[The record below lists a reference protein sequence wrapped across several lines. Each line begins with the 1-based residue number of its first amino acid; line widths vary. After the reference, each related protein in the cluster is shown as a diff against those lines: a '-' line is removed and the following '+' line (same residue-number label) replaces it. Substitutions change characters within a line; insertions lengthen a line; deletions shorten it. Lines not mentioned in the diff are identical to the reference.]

1 MRASCPPPTTA
12 TTGAF
17 TGAHPN
23 RVGPGSDE
31 ASTGARDI
39 LADVTTAVLTRLLGP
54 DHRARLLELARFLSV
69 GGVAF
74 VVDVGLY
81 NLLRFGPGELLA
93 AKPLTA
99 KVVATLVATLVS
111 WVGNRLWTF
120 ASQRTRHRGRELF
133 LFVVVNGL
141 GLAVG
146 AAPLAFSQ
154 YVLHLDG
161 PVPDNVANL
170 IGIALGTVLR
180 YVGYKQWVFTGE
192 TTPADEGRDEHAAQ
206 EAAVALAVQPV
217 IPLGAV
223 LAAEEHLEHHDG

>member
-1 MRASCPPPTTA
+1 M
-12 TTGAF
+12 
-17 TGAHPN
+17 
-23 RVGPGSDE
+23 
-31 ASTGARDI
+31 
-39 LADVTTAVLTRLLGP
+39 TTAVLTRLLGP
-54 DHRARLLELARFLSV
+54 DHRARLAELARFLSV

-74 VVDVGLY
+74 VVDMGLF

-93 AKPLTA
+93 EKPITA
-99 KVVATLVATLVS
+99 KVVSTLVATLVS

-120 ASQRTRHRGRELF
+120 SQHRTRHRGRELL

-161 PVPDNVANL
+161 PVPDNIANL
-170 IGIALGTVLR
+170 VGIALGTALR
-180 YVGYKQWVFTGE
+180 YVGYKRWVFTGE
-192 TTPADEGRDEHAAQ
+192 QDEVASPDERAAD

-217 IPLGAV
+217 VPFGAV
-223 LAAEEHLEHHDG
+223 VAADELHEQHQHEHESH

>member
-1 MRASCPPPTTA
+1 M
-12 TTGAF
+12 
-17 TGAHPN
+17 
-23 RVGPGSDE
+23 
-31 ASTGARDI
+31 
-39 LADVTTAVLTRLLGP
+39 LTRLLGP

-93 AKPLTA
+93 EKPITA

-120 ASQRTRHRGRELF
+120 ASQRTQHRGRELF

-180 YVGYKQWVFTGE
+180 YVGYKQWVFTGADA
-192 TTPADEGRDEHAAQ
+192 ADEAVDEHAAQ

-217 IPLGAV
+217 VPLGAV
-223 LAAEEHLEHHDG
+223 VAAEEHLEHHDD

>member
-1 MRASCPPPTTA
+1 M
-12 TTGAF
+12 
-17 TGAHPN
+17 
-23 RVGPGSDE
+23 
-31 ASTGARDI
+31 
-39 LADVTTAVLTRLLGP
+39 TTAVLTRLLGP
-54 DHRARLLELARFLSV
+54 DHRARLAELARFLSV

-74 VVDVGLY
+74 VVDMGLF

-93 AKPLTA
+93 EKPITA
-99 KVVATLVATLVS
+99 KVFSTLVATLVS

-120 ASQRTRHRGRELF
+120 SQHRTQHRGRELL

-161 PVPDNVANL
+161 PVPDNIANL
-170 IGIALGTVLR
+170 VGIALGTALR
-180 YVGYKQWVFTGE
+180 YVGYKRWVFTGE
-192 TTPADEGRDEHAAQ
+192 QDEVASPDERAAD

-217 IPLGAV
+217 VPFGAV
-223 LAAEEHLEHHDG
+223 VAADELHEQHQHEHESH

>member
-1 MRASCPPPTTA
+1 M
-12 TTGAF
+12 
-17 TGAHPN
+17 
-23 RVGPGSDE
+23 
-31 ASTGARDI
+31 
-39 LADVTTAVLTRLLGP
+39 TTAVLTRLLGP
-54 DHRARLLELARFLSV
+54 DHRTRLAELARFLSV

-74 VVDVGLY
+74 VVDMGLF

-93 AKPLTA
+93 EKPITA
-99 KVVATLVATLVS
+99 KVISTLVATMVS

-120 ASQRTRHRGRELF
+120 SQHRTQHRGRELL

-170 IGIALGTVLR
+170 LGIALGTALR
-180 YVGYKQWVFTGE
+180 YVGYKRWVFTGDALTPDE
-192 TTPADEGRDEHAAQ
+192 HDGRPADERATADVV
-206 EAAVALAVQPV
+206 VALAVQPV
-217 IPLGAV
+217 VPFGAV
-223 LAAEEHLEHHDG
+223 VAADELRGQQQHEPRA

>member
-1 MRASCPPPTTA
+1 M
-12 TTGAF
+12 
-17 TGAHPN
+17 
-23 RVGPGSDE
+23 
-31 ASTGARDI
+31 
-39 LADVTTAVLTRLLGP
+39 LTRLLGP
-54 DHRARLLELARFLSV
+54 DHRARLAELARFLSV

-74 VVDVGLY
+74 VVDMGLF

-93 AKPLTA
+93 EKPITA
-99 KVVATLVATLVS
+99 KVVSTLVATLVS

-120 ASQRTRHRGRELF
+120 SQHRTQHRGRELL

-161 PVPDNVANL
+161 PVPDNIANL
-170 IGIALGTVLR
+170 VGIALGTALR
-180 YVGYKQWVFTGE
+180 YVGYKRWVFTGE
-192 TTPADEGRDEHAAQ
+192 QDEVASPDERAAD

-217 IPLGAV
+217 VPFGAV
-223 LAAEEHLEHHDG
+223 VAADELHEQHQHEHESH

>member
-1 MRASCPPPTTA
+1 M
-12 TTGAF
+12 
-17 TGAHPN
+17 
-23 RVGPGSDE
+23 
-31 ASTGARDI
+31 
-39 LADVTTAVLTRLLGP
+39 LTRLLGP
-54 DHRARLLELARFLSV
+54 DHRARLAELARFLSV

-74 VVDVGLY
+74 VVDMGLF

-93 AKPLTA
+93 EKPITA
-99 KVVATLVATLVS
+99 KVVSTLVATLVS

-120 ASQRTRHRGRELF
+120 SQHRTRHRGRELL

-161 PVPDNVANL
+161 PVPDNIANL
-170 IGIALGTVLR
+170 VGIALGTALR
-180 YVGYKQWVFTGE
+180 YVGYKRWVFTGE
-192 TTPADEGRDEHAAQ
+192 QDEVASPDERAAD

-217 IPLGAV
+217 VPFGAV
-223 LAAEEHLEHHDG
+223 VAADELHEQHQHEHESH

>member
-1 MRASCPPPTTA
+1 M
-12 TTGAF
+12 
-17 TGAHPN
+17 
-23 RVGPGSDE
+23 
-31 ASTGARDI
+31 
-39 LADVTTAVLTRLLGP
+39 LTRLLGP
-54 DHRARLLELARFLSV
+54 DPRARLAELARFLSV

-81 NLLRFGPGELLA
+81 NLLRFGPGELLE
-93 AKPLTA
+93 AKPITA

-120 ASQRTRHRGRELF
+120 AEHRTHHRGRELLLF
-133 LFVVVNGL
+133 LVVNGL

-161 PVPDNVANL
+161 PLPDNVANL
-170 IGIALGTVLR
+170 VGIALGTVLR
-180 YVGYKQWVFTGE
+180 YVGYKQWVFTGGE
-192 TTPADEGRDEHAAQ
+192 PVEDDEHATQ

-217 IPLGAV
+217 VPLGAV
-223 LAAEEHLEHHDG
+223 VAAEEHLEHPHG

>member
-1 MRASCPPPTTA
+1 M
-12 TTGAF
+12 
-17 TGAHPN
+17 
-23 RVGPGSDE
+23 
-31 ASTGARDI
+31 
-39 LADVTTAVLTRLLGP
+39 TTAVLTRLLGP

-93 AKPLTA
+93 EKPITA

-120 ASQRTRHRGRELF
+120 ASQRTQHRGRELF

-180 YVGYKQWVFTGE
+180 YVGYKQWVFTGADA
-192 TTPADEGRDEHAAQ
+192 ADEAVDEHAAQ

-217 IPLGAV
+217 VPLGAV
-223 LAAEEHLEHHDG
+223 VAAEEHLEHHDD

>member
-1 MRASCPPPTTA
+1 M
-12 TTGAF
+12 
-17 TGAHPN
+17 
-23 RVGPGSDE
+23 
-31 ASTGARDI
+31 
-39 LADVTTAVLTRLLGP
+39 LTRLLGP
-54 DHRARLLELARFLSV
+54 DHRARLAELARFLSV

-74 VVDVGLY
+74 VVDMGLF

-93 AKPLTA
+93 EKPITA
-99 KVVATLVATLVS
+99 KVVSTLVATLVS

-120 ASQRTRHRGRELF
+120 SQHRTQHRGRELL

-161 PVPDNVANL
+161 PVPDNIANL
-170 IGIALGTVLR
+170 VGIALGTALR
-180 YVGYKQWVFTGE
+180 YVGYKRWVFTGE
-192 TTPADEGRDEHAAQ
+192 QDEVASPDEHATD

-217 IPLGAV
+217 VPFGAV
-223 LAAEEHLEHHDG
+223 VAADELHEQHQHEHENH

>member
-1 MRASCPPPTTA
+1 M
-12 TTGAF
+12 
-17 TGAHPN
+17 
-23 RVGPGSDE
+23 
-31 ASTGARDI
+31 
-39 LADVTTAVLTRLLGP
+39 LTRLLGP
-54 DHRARLLELARFLSV
+54 DHRARLAELARFLSV

-74 VVDVGLY
+74 VVDVGLF

-93 AKPLTA
+93 EKPITA
-99 KVVATLVATLVS
+99 KVVSTLVATLVS

-120 ASQRTRHRGRELF
+120 SQHRTQHRGRELL

-161 PVPDNVANL
+161 PVPDNIANL
-170 IGIALGTVLR
+170 VGIALGTALR
-180 YVGYKQWVFTGE
+180 YVGYKRWVFTGE
-192 TTPADEGRDEHAAQ
+192 QDEVASPDERAAD

-217 IPLGAV
+217 VPFGAV
-223 LAAEEHLEHHDG
+223 VAADELHEQHQHEHENH

>member
-1 MRASCPPPTTA
+1 M
-12 TTGAF
+12 
-17 TGAHPN
+17 
-23 RVGPGSDE
+23 
-31 ASTGARDI
+31 
-39 LADVTTAVLTRLLGP
+39 TTAVLTRLLGP
-54 DHRARLLELARFLSV
+54 DHRARLAELARFLSV

-74 VVDVGLY
+74 VVDMGLF

-93 AKPLTA
+93 EKPITA
-99 KVVATLVATLVS
+99 KVVSTLVATLVS

-120 ASQRTRHRGRELF
+120 SQHRTQHRGRELL

-170 IGIALGTVLR
+170 LGIALGTALR
-180 YVGYKQWVFTGE
+180 YVGYKRWVFTGDVDDDV
-192 TTPADEGRDEHAAQ
+192 PSADERATA
-206 EAAVALAVQPV
+206 EAVVALAVQPV
-217 IPLGAV
+217 VPFGAV
-223 LAAEEHLEHHDG
+223 VAADELYEQHHLEHEPEPLP

>member
-1 MRASCPPPTTA
+1 
-12 TTGAF
+12 
-17 TGAHPN
+17 
-23 RVGPGSDE
+23 
-31 ASTGARDI
+31 
-39 LADVTTAVLTRLLGP
+39 VTTAVLTRLLGP
-54 DHRARLLELARFLSV
+54 DHRARLAELARFLSV

-74 VVDVGLY
+74 VVDMGLF

-93 AKPLTA
+93 EKPITA
-99 KVVATLVATLVS
+99 KVVSTLVATLVS

-120 ASQRTRHRGRELF
+120 SQHRTQHRGRELL

-161 PVPDNVANL
+161 PVPDNIANL
-170 IGIALGTVLR
+170 VGIALGTALR
-180 YVGYKQWVFTGE
+180 YVGYKRWVFTGE
-192 TTPADEGRDEHAAQ
+192 QDEVASPDERAAD

-217 IPLGAV
+217 VPFGAV
-223 LAAEEHLEHHDG
+223 VAADELHEQHQHEHESH

>member
-1 MRASCPPPTTA
+1 M
-12 TTGAF
+12 
-17 TGAHPN
+17 
-23 RVGPGSDE
+23 
-31 ASTGARDI
+31 
-39 LADVTTAVLTRLLGP
+39 LTRLLGP
-54 DHRARLLELARFLSV
+54 DHRARLAELARFLSV
-69 GGVAF
+69 GGIAF

-93 AKPLTA
+93 DKPITA
-99 KVVATLVATLVS
+99 KVVAALVATLVS

-120 ASQRTRHRGRELF
+120 AAQRTQHRGRELF

-170 IGIALGTVLR
+170 IGIALGTMLR
-180 YVGYKQWVFTGE
+180 YVGYKQWVFTGGE
-192 TTPADEGRDEHAAQ
+192 QGVAGSPDEHAAQ

-217 IPLGAV
+217 VPLGAV
-223 LAAEEHLEHHDG
+223 VAAEEHLEHHDG

>member
-1 MRASCPPPTTA
+1 M
-12 TTGAF
+12 
-17 TGAHPN
+17 
-23 RVGPGSDE
+23 
-31 ASTGARDI
+31 
-39 LADVTTAVLTRLLGP
+39 TTAVLTRLLGP
-54 DHRARLLELARFLSV
+54 DHRARLAELARFLSV

-74 VVDVGLY
+74 VVDMGLY

-93 AKPLTA
+93 EKPITA
-99 KVVATLVATLVS
+99 KVIATLVATLVS

-120 ASQRTRHRGRELF
+120 SQHRTQHRGRELL

-170 IGIALGTVLR
+170 VGIVLGTVLR
-180 YVGYKQWVFTGE
+180 YVGYKHWVFTGGGPTLDE
-192 TTPADEGRDEHAAQ
+192 DGAPASEQ
-206 EAAVALAVQPV
+206 AAVALAVQPV
-217 IPLGAV
+217 VPFGAV
-223 LAAEEHLEHHDG
+223 TAADELREQQHEPPVRSAPDGRRGRG